1 MLAAL
6 CGLISQRG
14 EASPAHLD
22 QGAGLETICFGVRL
36 PPVSPHPSRPAESEY
51 SHCSWSNSAPSIQQ
65 HVLSAPYLI
74 DFFFA
79 GFFFF
84 YMHHQRRMIQ
94 HRHMGVEVFRQAL
107 KKMWYEGFVPN
118 RRLRSTAVQ
127 LQLIPQKEL
136 SQSTSTFFGNCHEF

>member
-6 CGLISQRG
+6 RGLISQRG

-51 SHCSWSNSAPSIQQ
+51 SHCSWSNSARSIQQ

-74 DFFFA
+74 EFFFA
-79 GFFFF
+79 FFFLRASPEEDDSAQA
-84 YMHHQRRMIQ
+84 HGCG
-94 HRHMGVEVFRQAL
+94 GVQTGI
-107 KKMWYEGFVPN
+107 KKNV
-118 RRLRSTAVQ
+118 V
-127 LQLIPQKEL
+127 
-136 SQSTSTFFGNCHEF
+136 